1 MKQSIAENSFEL
13 LKKIEVI
20 EKDVRTLKLT
30 ILKKMP
36 SPGKKI
42 VKLKGIIKG
51 VDLTEHEINLAQKS
65 LYGKFVR

>member
-1 MKQSIAENSFEL
+1 MKESIAENNFDL

-20 EKDVRTLKLT
+20 EKEVRTLKLT
-30 ILKKMP
+30 ILKKLP
-36 SPGKKI
+36 SPVKKI

-51 VDLTEHEINLAQKS
+51 VDLTEHEISLAQKS

>member
-20 EKDVRTLKLT
+20 EKDVRTLKLI

-42 VKLKGIIKG
+42 VKLKGIIKD
-51 VDLTEHEINLAQKS
+51 VDLTEHEISLAQKS